1 LRAMAAENVIVSLQ
15 RGAHTSSDRL
25 LAGTEMRWTMN
36 LVLIQKLGDGF
47 LGRPDA
53 RHGPKQGGQQGRAD
67 DGPRSSDVDGMALQ
81 HDWFSSRFESLVG
94 SAENLFRS
102 RARKLFT
109 SLLRLRPKF
118 RSDHQGMGPKEGKEA
133 HDPKHPNPNQTPSSF
148 LLTPPTYCHH

>member
-1 LRAMAAENVIVSLQ
+1 MTMRPMAAENVIVPLQ

-36 LVLIQKLGDGF
+36 LILIQKLGDGF

-53 RHGPKQGGQQGRAD
+53 RHGSKQSGQQGRAD

-94 SAENLFRS
+94 SAENLFRNS
-102 RARKLFT
+102 VRKMFT
-109 SLLRLRPKF
+109 PLLRRGQEFRPDHEGMRPK
-118 RSDHQGMGPKEGKEA
+118 EWKEA
-133 HDPKHPNPNQTPSSF
+133 HGPKHRDASRAPASF
-148 LLTPPTYCHH
+148 LRAAHGF